1 MGDPEAMDTVFAT
14 EITEAEPRFELRFDS
29 MFVPG
34 RGVTFPCDAQGRV
47 DMDSLTERA
56 LRCYLVARAA
66 VGREFLT
73 PAVRLSDLH

>member
-1 MGDPEAMDTVFAT
+1 MDTVFAADT
-14 EITEAEPRFELRFDS
+14 TDATPRYELRFDS

-34 RGVTFPCDAQGRV
+34 RGVTFPCDAQGHV
-47 DMDSLTERA
+47 DMDRLTERA